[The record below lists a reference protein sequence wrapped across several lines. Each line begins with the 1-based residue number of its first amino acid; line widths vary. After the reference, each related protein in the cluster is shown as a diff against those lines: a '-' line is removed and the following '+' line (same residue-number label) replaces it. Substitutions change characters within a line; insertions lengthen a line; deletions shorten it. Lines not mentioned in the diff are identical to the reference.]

1 MAGKYYSAD
10 SAASVALGQGGS
22 IIASTDA
29 VTALNGAFVA
39 IQFIEDSV
47 FESGATGL
55 VAETTQLFPDDAGT
69 STSVSASGGVVS
81 DGITFPAG
89 MTIYGRWSSFEL
101 ASGKAIAYLG

>member
-1 MAGKYYSAD
+1 MSGKYYSAD

-89 MTIYGRWSSFEL
+89 MTIYGRWTKFNL
-101 ASGKAIAYLG
+101 AGGSIIAYIG

>member
-1 MAGKYYSAD
+1 MQEPAISNPTAM
-10 SAASVALGQGGS
+10 GQHGS

-29 VTALNGAFVA
+29 VTALSGAFVA

-47 FESGATGL
+47 FESGSTGL

>member
-1 MAGKYYSAD
+1 MAGKQYSAE

-29 VTALNGAFVA
+29 VTAVGGAFVA

-89 MTIYGRWSSFEL
+89 MTIYGRWTEM
-101 ASGKAIAYLG
+101 YLPLGS